1 MGVFTFL
8 SIVGAAIA
16 VIMKENA
23 KQLYI
28 TCGVL
33 FSAGVL
39 LAAGFVHLL
48 VDSNE
53 QFTEMAIDNF
63 LWAFSISGV
72 TIVCLMCFEIVL
84 DRVIDNYMNKKA
96 EKDDDG
102 NDGVVDVA
110 SESTR
115 ATPTPN
121 GHTPPSK
128 HDEIVPQEVERQQA
142 GATGLGHDHLHP
154 VHPGSTPQS
163 DHDHMHS
170 VVNPNDP
177 FTAILLTVAL
187 SIHSVIEGL
196 GLGASADI
204 SDIESA
210 FVAIA
215 VHKFFTSFALA
226 QGMVSSGFWEKG
238 SRKYFYLS
246 IGTFIFVALLGIAI
260 GWAVSPDE
268 ENTLTAVLISIT
280 SGSFIYVAL
289 LELLPQET
297 KQIKHD
303 RLPVLPVTVF
313 FLAGYLLMSMLAI
326 WV

>member
-1 MGVFTFL
+1 
-8 SIVGAAIA
+8 
-16 VIMKENA
+16 
-23 KQLYI
+23 
-28 TCGVL
+28 
-33 FSAGVL
+33 
-39 LAAGFVHLL
+39 
-48 VDSNE
+48 
-53 QFTEMAIDNF
+53 MAIDNF
-63 LWAFSISGV
+63 PWAFSISGV

-84 DRVIDNYMNKKA
+84 DRVIDNYMNKKKA

-102 NDGVVDVA
+102 NHGVVDGA

-121 GHTPPSK
+121 GYTPPSI
-128 HDEIVPQEVERQQA
+128 HDEIVPQEVERQQG
-142 GATGLGHDHLHP
+142 GAGLGHDHLHP
-154 VHPGSTPQS
+154 VHPGSAQQS
-163 DHDHMHS
+163 GHDHMHS
-170 VVNPNDP
+170 VVNPNDL

-204 SDIESA
+204 SDIQSA

-226 QGMVSSGFWEKG
+226 QGMVSSGYWEKG

-260 GWAVSPDE
+260 GWGVSPDE

-303 RLPVLPVTVF
+303 RLSVLPVTVF